1 MTVTEL
7 REALQAL
14 EAQGHGTLPVF
25 IDVSI
30 EHLYFYEPD
39 RITIGKGFDGETCAI
54 FDDTAAAPQD
64 GSAPPRDA

>member
-7 REALQAL
+7 RAALQAL
-14 EAQGHGTLPVF
+14 EAQGHGALPVF
-25 IDVSI
+25 IDVSS
-30 EHLYFYEPD
+30 EYFYEPD